1 MLLYGPP
8 GTGKTT
14 LTDTLPSIIGL
25 TPICNPICSAE
36 LNRSLVGQT
45 EKVIIDMVNRARY
58 VPYLLCCVS
67 IDEIDGLAPK
77 RDDKQGASKIDALAV
92 LLSVIGGIKDVPNLI
107 FVSSTNRINSM
118 DDAFKRR
125 MSG

>member
-1 MLLYGPP
+1 M
-8 GTGKTT
+8 
-14 LTDTLPSIIGL
+14 
-25 TPICNPICSAE
+25 SAGE
-36 LNRSLVGQT
+36 LNRSYVGQS
-45 EKVIIDMVNRARY
+45 EKLIIDMVNRARY

-77 RDDKQGASKIDALAV
+77 RDERSGAHKIDALAV
-92 LLSVIGGIKDVPNLI
+92 LLSVIGGINDVPNLI